1 MNCCKPTK
9 SKSHKNASLPEPPPP
24 TQVQQPSN
32 QETLIPQN
40 NSVNVRHDVI
50 LRIPECRVHLM
61 DEGEAVELGAGDFE
75 LQRITDGNVAIATA
89 VKVGEELQW
98 PLTMD
103 EPVVKLDEKHYL
115 FSLPMNDGTPLS
127 YGVAFASGGLEELDA
142 FLRENCSF
150 TASKKKRDSDIDWKE
165 FAPAVDNYNSFLAKA
180 IAGGTGQIV
189 RGIFKCSNAY
199 TNKVQKGGETI
210 LIHAVEE
217 KKNIVAPNKIQSN
230 GAKKSKGS
238 LNKSLKRARKLSKM
252 TQKLSKSVLNVV
264 ESGTGAVM
272 TPIVQSR
279 PGKAFLNMMPG
290 EVLLASLDAL
300 NKIIDAAEAAEKQT
314 MVATSGAV
322 KTAVTNRY
330 GESAGEAT
338 EHALATAGHCVGTA
352 WNVFKIRKAINPAT
366 AATSR
371 GVLKKA
377 GKSMME

>member
-9 SKSHKNASLPEPPPP
+9 SKTQKKASLPEPPS

-40 NSVNVRHDVI
+40 NNTINVRHDVL

-89 VKVGEELQW
+89 VKVGAELQW
-98 PLTMD
+98 PLTKD

-115 FSLPMNDGTPLS
+115 FSLLMNDGTPLS

-165 FAPAVDNYNSFLAKA
+165 FAPAVDSYNSFLAKA
-180 IAGGTGQIV
+180 IADGTGYIV
-189 RGIFKCSNAY
+189 KGIFKCSNAY

-210 LIHAVEE
+210 LIQAVEE
-217 KKNIVAPNKIQSN
+217 KNIVAPNKIQSN

-272 TPIVQSR
+272 TPIVESR

-322 KTAVTNRY
+322 TTAVTNRY

-338 EHALATAGHCVGTA
+338 GHALATAGHCVGTA

-366 AATSR
+366 TATSR
-371 GVLKKA
+371 GVLKNAAKSV
-377 GKSMME
+377 GK